1 VTNRQRAQLKK
12 AYINTVTSP
21 QFSYPPAS
29 KTKAEIDWIVFEI
42 AIDKVFGDDDD
53 S

>member
-1 VTNRQRAQLKK
+1 MTNKQRAQLKK
-12 AYINTVTSP
+12 AYIDMVRSP
-21 QFSYPPAS
+21 QFSSPPAS
-29 KTKAEIDWIVFEI
+29 KIGAEVDWMVFEI